1 MDAGNTPHPDHPS
14 VEMPPRTGGNSRS
27 GHVYDLSGVHIDTSG
42 MPTRE
47 LHAERAPQQ
56 PMVNINI
63 NHPQG
68 ENHEGWQS
76 YVPTPP
82 EPQREEDSKPTSDA
96 GIEGI
101 RIFFGYVLLM
111 FGTFMTIIQS
121 FIFLLGKESGFGF
134 GSLFGLT
141 LLTSSAVLAAVWLM
155 PRPNTIGRSIVTT
168 TTLTIAIALM
178 MLMAGSALVQNETH
192 ILTGGESLVLSMYLV
207 CFSIYGLSGLNV
219 LSR

>member
-14 VEMPPRTGGNSRS
+14 VEMPPRAGGSSRS
-27 GHVYDLSGVHIDTSG
+27 GHTYDFSGVHIDASG

-47 LHAERAPQQ
+47 LHAERASQQ

-68 ENHEGWQS
+68 EGHEGWQS

-82 EPQREEDSKPTSDA
+82 EPPQEEESKPTSDA

-111 FGTFMTIIQS
+111 FGAFMTIIQA

-134 GSLFGLT
+134 GSLLGLT

-155 PRPNTIGRSIVTT
+155 PRLNTLGRSIVTS
-168 TTLTIAIALM
+168 TTLTIATSLM
-178 MLMAGSALVQNETH
+178 ILMAGSALVQNETH
-192 ILTGGESLVLSMYLV
+192 ILTGGESLVLSVYLV
-207 CFSIYGLSGLNV
+207 CFGIYGLSGLGLLN
-219 LSR
+219 R